1 MVDVDRARAGHL
13 YVDVVIVAFAAMAG
27 RNHGVGIEIDP
38 AEKRRLSLFAGVN
51 EPALLMLTKAG
62 LGAVPPDPNVFAARL
77 QHFDVVRRAPERI
90 VLESFSFRIGPP
102 ENEPDIKT
110 ATGRSLEDVQ
120 CGAAAVGHCEGRPHE
135 GDGRPDAVSRSVDG
149 LTNAPKCRLAVDQR
163 AHDIPRTD
171 GIGCV
176 ANKRN
181 GWAVRFHLGSRW
193 QLPLS
198 VRFTPSGYARNP
210 DSALSTASG
219 CSSCGKWPAR
229 AIISTRAPGIFFANS
244 RA

>member
-1 MVDVDRARAGHL
+1 
-13 YVDVVIVAFAAMAG
+13 MAG
-27 RNHGVGIEIDP
+27 RDHGVGIEIDP
-38 AEKRRLSLFAGVN
+38 AEKRRLGRFAGVN

-77 QHFDVVRRAPERI
+77 KHVDVVRRAPERI
-90 VLESFSFRIGPP
+90 ALESFSFRIGPP

-110 ATGRSLEDVQ
+110 ATGRALEDVQ
-120 CGAAAVGHCEGRPHE
+120 CGAAAIGHCEGRPHE

-163 AHDIPRTD
+163 PHDIPRTD

-181 GWAVRFHLGSRW
+181 GWAVRFHLGSCKRVARMSVAMRS
-193 QLPLS
+193 S

-219 CSSCGKWPAR
+219 CSSCGKWPAC
-229 AIISTRAPGIFFANS
+229 AIISIRAPGIFFANS